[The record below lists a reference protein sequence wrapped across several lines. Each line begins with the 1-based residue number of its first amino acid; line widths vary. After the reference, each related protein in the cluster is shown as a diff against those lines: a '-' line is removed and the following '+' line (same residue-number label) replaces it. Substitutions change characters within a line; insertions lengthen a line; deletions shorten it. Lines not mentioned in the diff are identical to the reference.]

1 VDACDGRGTVARAM
15 NQPKR
20 TFGRRVGGPSAED
33 LLIYRETLNAEA
45 RTKQKR
51 RGASPPISNEIQ
63 GLRGLAS
70 FEGAQQSERSAS
82 PLSSVLLAV
91 LLFLVPVGATLGPAI
106 SKCGG
111 FARSIDAFSD
121 DTVKTCV
128 RQRVMERLHSVE
140 AYVIALGR

>member
-1 VDACDGRGTVARAM
+1 MKEGTRAEAM
-15 NQPKR
+15 DQPKR
-20 TFGRRVGGPSAED
+20 VFGRRVGGPSAED

-45 RTKQKR
+45 RAKQKR

-63 GLRGLAS
+63 DLRGLAS

-106 SKCGG
+106 LKCGG
-111 FARSIDAFSD
+111 FAHPIYSFSD

-128 RQRVMERLHSVE
+128 SQKVMERLHSVE